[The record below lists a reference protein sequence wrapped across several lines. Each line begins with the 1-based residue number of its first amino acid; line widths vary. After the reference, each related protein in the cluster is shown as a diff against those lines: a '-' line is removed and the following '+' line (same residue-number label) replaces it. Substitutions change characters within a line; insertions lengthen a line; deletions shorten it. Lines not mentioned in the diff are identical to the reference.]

1 MNKKISELNAAASL
15 TGSELVAVV
24 QSGETV
30 KTTAQDIADLA
41 SGGGDV
47 ELLETV
53 VTVNTASILTL
64 FSTPIEIVAAPG
76 AGKYIDVYN
85 VTVENYKGSVN
96 FLNFS
101 GLLFYYTDY
110 AGDIVTSVPVTASQN
125 FIYKPQ
131 YYYFYNIGILN
142 KGITIQA
149 LTQNP
154 TTGNGYIKVRI
165 VYRVI
170 TQ

>member
-41 SGGGDV
+41 TGGDV

-85 VTVENYKGSVN
+85 VSVENYKGSVN

-101 GLLFYYTDY
+101 GLNFYYTDY
-110 AGDIVTSVPVTASQN
+110 AGDTITSVPVTASQN

-131 YYYFYNIGILN
+131 YYYFYNIAILN

-154 TTGNGYIKVRI
+154 TTGNGYIKVRV
-165 VYRVI
+165 VYRII